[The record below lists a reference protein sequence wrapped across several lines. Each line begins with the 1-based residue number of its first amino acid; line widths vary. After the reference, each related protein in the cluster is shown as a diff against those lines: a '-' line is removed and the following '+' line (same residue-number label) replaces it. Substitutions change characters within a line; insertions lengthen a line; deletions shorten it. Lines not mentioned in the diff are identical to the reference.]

1 VFKSAQWQARAT
13 VTRSRLKSS
22 FIYLGNAVNDLRGNW
37 LTLAIGL
44 APLALLAAVC
54 LLPDALNLQHL
65 LADRFTPG
73 TRHVAWIP
81 VQEPYAPATAD
92 SAQLFPP
99 WAISLFHL
107 MVLILAFAGE
117 LVVLCT
123 IRRARSGPLQER
135 VASEVN
141 AIWRD
146 SVKQLPAF
154 FWVIILHLAVPFVAL
169 FVLRIYVVGDAWL
182 AILLYLL
189 DVILIVFAPT
199 LYLWLYFSE
208 YALVFDGKHSF
219 HALLFSRD
227 LMRKR
232 FFRVATRIVVF
243 LAVWS
248 GFDSWAAAV
257 FFVVSLI
264 LGPVGVL
271 TGYFWAVIFLVEFAA
286 VATTYV
292 TMAFFVAASTRLYQ
306 DLAGLRDEEM
316 LLGQEPLPS
325 AAPLASAEAQA

>member
-1 VFKSAQWQARAT
+1 MTQP
-13 VTRSRLKSS
+13 RLKSS

-73 TRHVAWIP
+73 TRHVAWLPI
-81 VQEPYAPATAD
+81 QEPYAPSLADTAP
-92 SAQLFPP
+92 LFPP

-117 LVVLCT
+117 LVVLCAV
-123 IRRARSGPLQER
+123 RRMRSGALQEP
-135 VASEVN
+135 VATAVI
-141 AIWRD
+141 AIWQD
-146 SVKQLPAF
+146 SVKLLPAF
-154 FWVIILHLAVPFVAL
+154 FWVVILHLAVPFVAL
-169 FVLRIYVVGDAWL
+169 FILRIYVVGDAWL
-182 AILLYLL
+182 ALLLYLL
-189 DVILIVFAPT
+189 DVVLIVLAPT
-199 LYLWLYFSE
+199 LYLWLYFAE
-208 YALVFDGKHSF
+208 YALAFDGKHSF

-232 FFRVATRIVVF
+232 FFRVATRVVVF

-248 GFDSWAAAV
+248 GYDSWAAAV

-292 TMAFFVAASTRLYQ
+292 TMAFFVAASARLYQ
-306 DLAGLRDEEM
+306 DLVGDRAE
-316 LLGQEPLPS
+316 QVVPVQPLP
-325 AAPLASAEAQA
+325 APAPLASVDAQA

>member
-1 VFKSAQWQARAT
+1 VKQP
-13 VTRSRLKSS
+13 RLKSS

-37 LTLAIGL
+37 PTLAITL

-81 VQEPYAPATAD
+81 AQEPSAPALAE
-92 SAQLFPP
+92 SAPPFPP
-99 WAISLFHL
+99 WAITLFHL
-107 MVLILAFAGE
+107 MVLILAFMGE
-117 LVVLCT
+117 LVVLCA
-123 IRRARSGPLQER
+123 IRRSRSPAPRQSLGTA
-135 VASEVN
+135 VI

-146 SVKQLPAF
+146 AVKLLPAF
-154 FWVIILHLAVPFVAL
+154 LWVALLHLAAPLIAL
-169 FVLRIYVVGDAWL
+169 FVLRIYVIAPAWWV
-182 AILLYLL
+182 AVMIYAL
-189 DVILIVFAPT
+189 DLILIAIAPL
-199 LYLWLYFSE
+199 LYLWLYFAE
-208 YALVFDGKHSF
+208 YALIFDDKHSF

-232 FFRVATRIVVF
+232 FFRVGMRIVVF

-248 GFDSWAAAV
+248 GYDSWAAAV

-271 TGYFWAVIFLVEFAA
+271 TGYFWAVIFTVEFAA
-286 VATTYV
+286 VATTYM
-292 TMAFFVAASTRLYQ
+292 TMAFFVAASARLYQ
-306 DLAGLRDEEM
+306 DLTTETSQTETAPPS
-316 LLGQEPLPS
+316 EPTAL
-325 AAPLASAEAQA
+325 LASVAI